1 MYGGTRRNVSF
12 TMVDKHG
19 ENGTEMWKNRKKK
32 KRKKKKKMK
41 RKRKEEKK

>member
-12 TMVDKHG
+12 TIVDKHG

-32 KRKKKKKMK
+32 KKMK